1 MVAEHLGPM
10 TRNGHLILIVAL
22 ATLLASQP
30 TFSKVQVQNFASL
43 QKPVSVTWTGSA
55 FIASSRD
62 SVTRLLKIGTDGDVQ
77 SFAPAFS
84 GQGEVY
90 VAVSNGKSGFPEGQL
105 FLCSGDSIYQ
115 LDSAGNSSTLFS
127 TPAKG
132 RTINYLA
139 FDTDGAWGF
148 LLYALDASGQLWA
161 IGSTGQASLVLNLGA
176 NQVAEG
182 IAFAPP
188 TFGGLAG
195 DMVISM
201 EGSHKVV
208 AIPKNSPSTVFTLAT
223 FPGEA
228 PERVLLIPSS
238 SDLFVAKYDQGAVV
252 RIAASNFASY
262 VGSLLV
268 ITEGEAGQRG
278 SLSVLEAVGTNITVA
293 TLFQDP
299 TSPHFEGAAFVPSQL
314 TTGGSS
320 TSTTTVIPSSP
331 QSTALLYTRL
341 ATLAVAAGAVV
352 TLGIIL
358 ARRRTKHE

>member
-1 MVAEHLGPM
+1 MVAEYPGRM
-10 TRNGHLILIVAL
+10 TGNGRLFLAVAL
-22 ATLLASQP
+22 ITLLAAP
-30 TFSKVQVQNFASL
+30 TAFSKIQVENFASL

-62 SVTRLLKIGTDGDVQ
+62 SVTRLLKIGTDGIVQ
-77 SFAPAFS
+77 SFATAFS

-90 VAVSNGKSGFPEGQL
+90 VAVSNGKAGFPEGQL
-105 FLCSGDSIYQ
+105 FLCTGDSIYQ
-115 LDSAGNSSTLFS
+115 LDPAGNSPRLFS

-132 RTINYLA
+132 KTINYLA

-148 LLYALDASGQLWA
+148 LLYALNASGQLWA
-161 IGSTGQASLVLNLGA
+161 IGSTGQASLVVNLGV
-176 NQVAEG
+176 NLVAEG
-182 IAFAPP
+182 IAVAPP

-208 AIPKNSPSTVFTLAT
+208 AIPKNSPSTLFTLAT

-228 PERVLLIPSS
+228 PERVLFIPSS

-262 VGSLLV
+262 AGSLLV
-268 ITEGEAGQRG
+268 ITEGEAGQTG
-278 SLSVLEAVGTNITVA
+278 SLSVLKAVGMNVTVS

-299 TSPHFEGAAFVPSQL
+299 TSPHFEGAAFVPSRL
-314 TTGGSS
+314 TMGGSS
-320 TSTTTVIPSSP
+320 TRTTGVASLP
-331 QSTALLYTRL
+331 QSTPPLYTEL
-341 ATLAVAAGAVV
+341 AAVVVAAGAAV
-352 TLGIIL
+352 TLGIFV
-358 ARRRTKHE
+358 ARRRRSHG